1 MSLPYENATLPRDPI
16 AWLWQHSETGRQ
28 KVVMPDTV
36 LTADASWHVVGP
48 LYLEAALAQPPSA
61 EVQGLDSV
69 RFEWWFSKEPK
80 YEFFDQYMEGV
91 SAGWSLDQWRT
102 AIDAAMAAALK
113 DTP

>member
-1 MSLPYENATLPRDPI
+1 MKDLRAAAEGALTDEQLADCVP
-16 AWLWQHSETGRQ
+16 ETASVIVERGKERGVLMTKAELRQ
-28 KVVMPDTV
+28 F
-36 LTADASWHVVGP
+36 A
-48 LYLEAALAQPPSA
+48 AALAQPPSA

-102 AIDAAMAAALK
+102 AIDAAIAAALK